1 MELFSTFWHL
11 LCLQKYEV
19 DFLHLPYIL
28 KSVYFWHLP
37 CLSVLTID
45 IYLSLFEKF
54 NFWHLPCLS
63 EEVQELVELFE
74 GRLDAL

>member
-1 MELFSTFWHL
+1 MRLIFDTYPTSLNQFTFDTYPASLFWLSTFT
-11 LCLQKYEV
+11 
-19 DFLHLPYIL
+19 PASL
-28 KSVYFWHLP
+28 KSF
-37 CLSVLTID
+37 TFD

>member
-1 MELFSTFWHL
+1 MRLIFYTYPTSLNQFTFDTYPASLFWLSTFT
-11 LCLQKYEV
+11 
-19 DFLHLPYIL
+19 PASL
-28 KSVYFWHLP
+28 KS
-37 CLSVLTID
+37 LTFD

-63 EEVQELVELFE
+63 EKVQELVELFE